1 METPDSVSDL
11 KTETPNPIASTIS
24 TPATSSAP
32 EAAAEGGE
40 WQELLGLLNTW
51 LGDGKAKQIWEQ
63 SQRPLKAVGIAIV
76 MIIFLRLLGAVL
88 GTLDA
93 IPMLPRLLE
102 LVGLIWLGLFAGP
115 KLVKSDERKL
125 FIGRISSAWSSFSG
139 RQ

>member
-1 METPDSVSDL
+1 MEIPGSLSDL
-11 KTETPNPIASTIS
+11 KTEAPNPIASTIS
-24 TPATSSAP
+24 APATSS
-32 EAAAEGGE
+32 AAEGGE

-76 MIIFLRLLGAVL
+76 LIIFLRLLGAVL

-125 FIGRISSAWSSFSG
+125 IIGRISSAWSSFSG

>member
-1 METPDSVSDL
+1 VL
-11 KTETPNPIASTIS
+11 
-24 TPATSSAP
+24 
-32 EAAAEGGE
+32 
-40 WQELLGLLNTW
+40 
-51 LGDGKAKQIWEQ
+51 
-63 SQRPLKAVGIAIV
+63 
-76 MIIFLRLLGAVL
+76 IIFLRLLGAVL

>member
-1 METPDSVSDL
+1 MEIPDSLSDL
-11 KTETPNPIASTIS
+11 KTEAPNPIASTIS
-24 TPATSSAP
+24 APATSS
-32 EAAAEGGE
+32 AAEGGE

-76 MIIFLRLLGAVL
+76 LIIFLRLLGAVL

-115 KLVKSDERKL
+115 KLVRSDERKL